1 RLPSIQSCTS
11 YSESFP
17 KIGIHLCGGCPDA
30 FASPQVLLPLCLD
43 GGGTYVRVRVTPTQ
57 EDSSHG
63 LNSVGHH
70 TPSPREILAQE
81 SQGVSF
87 VHQRGSLGLES
98 PPPSA
103 ATPRVPLLF
112 ASRYEDR

>member
-1 RLPSIQSCTS
+1 MFAHAIFLLDISQIDFAVLVPALTRLPSIQSCTS

-17 KIGIHLCGGCPDA
+17 KIGIHLCGGCPNA
-30 FASPQVLLPLCLD
+30 FASPQVILLPCPD

-70 TPSPREILAQE
+70 TPSPREI
-81 SQGVSF
+81 
-87 VHQRGSLGLES
+87 
-98 PPPSA
+98 
-103 ATPRVPLLF
+103 
-112 ASRYEDR
+112 